1 MELNFGSNL
10 TLEMTLSKGAFNS
23 AVLVDTHVTNGC
35 FQSFP
40 ASIYTVRCE
49 VRPSMCLPRL
59 DSPGDNSQLS
69 FLEKL
74 VGVTFL
80 DPLLAV

>member
-1 MELNFGSNL
+1 MPASRAFWLVY
-10 TLEMTLSKGAFNS
+10 TLS
-23 AVLVDTHVTNGC
+23 D
-35 FQSFP
+35 
-40 ASIYTVRCE
+40 VRYSLLC
-49 VRPSMCLPRL
+49 VFPRL